1 MIDARSDDDQ
11 PTHDRRVPDNASL
24 ESKIEELRADVHT
37 LGDKLD
43 RVCIG
48 LRIALDLDVTDPR
61 SIRAAHTTQ
70 DMRAMI
76 DQAARRVIG
85 LVVAAIVSFVF
96 SGAAIVASNI
106 YGPTLRA
113 IVNPPSIEQPVHSS
127 SLVGGR

>member
-1 MIDARSDDDQ
+1 MPS
-11 PTHDRRVPDNASL
+11 NASL
-24 ESKIEELRADVHT
+24 EGKIEQLRADVHT

-43 RVCIG
+43 AVCVG

-76 DQAARRVIG
+76 DQAARRVIS

-106 YGPTLRA
+106 YGPTLRSL
-113 IVNPPSIEQPVHSS
+113 VNAPSIERPVRGAPLS
-127 SLVGGR
+127 GDY